1 MNVNLTELAQSVL
14 LVFFCWNDVV
24 SLLLS
29 TLAELV
35 ECLCKFED
43 LGSATGSSNFGSLE
57 FGVMQPVRKAG
68 TVTDCLSTLS
78 FGLHP
83 PSKSAAQC

>member
-1 MNVNLTELAQSVL
+1 MLSYWNTMHVNLTELAQSVL

-24 SLLLS
+24 SIFLS

-43 LGSATGSSNFGSLE
+43 LGSATGSNFGSLE
-57 FGVMQPVRKAG
+57 FGVVQPDSVRA
-68 TVTDCLSTLS
+68 LLE
-78 FGLHP
+78 FL
-83 PSKSAAQC
+83 

>member
-1 MNVNLTELAQSVL
+1 MNVNFTELGQSVL

-43 LGSATGSSNFGSLE
+43 LGSTTGSSNFQGSLE
-57 FGVMQPVRKAG
+57 FGVVQPVSNAG
-68 TVTDCLSTLS
+68 TLCMHVST
-78 FGLHP
+78 
-83 PSKSAAQC
+83 